1 MIKPHFLIIHILFLK
16 VLYQME
22 GLLIKCFLL
31 LFQESQ
37 ESSVSFVNSVSGSSS
52 YNPQRQHLSSP
63 MEYPSPYHT
72 EYSG

>member
-1 MIKPHFLIIHILFLK
+1 
-16 VLYQME
+16 ME